1 MKRRLGKMEKAN
13 IEKRAAKVLNAFGY
27 KDGKDIY
34 VDSVRLA
41 RFFGFEVEEKDSLP
55 AVEDG
60 SITVS
65 ADCEEKNI
73 VVNNVRSIEFKRFII
88 IHELAHYLLHYT
100 GEEKMF
106 MHRENTKG
114 KSLEENDADYLA
126 ACILMPAKSF
136 KKQYD
141 LLKQEYGR
149 GEIIMALQRRFCTP
163 AESIERRIDEVCR

>member
-1 MKRRLGKMEKAN
+1 MKRRLEKMEKAK
-13 IEKRAAKVLNAFGY
+13 IEERAGKVLEAFGY
-27 KDGKDIY
+27 KDGESIY

-65 ADCEEKNI
+65 EDQKEKSI

-100 GEEKMF
+100 GEKKMF

-136 KKQYD
+136 KNQYD
-141 LLKQEYGR
+141 LLKKEYNR
-149 GEIIMALQRRFCTP
+149 REIVAALQNRFCTP
-163 AESIERRIDEVCR
+163 IESVERRIDEVCQ